1 MKKLVMCILALMLIA
16 NQTVCFAR
24 GEAYFSISNGAG
36 YPGDIVDITASI
48 DCSEDFDSILIHN
61 IEYDKVAPTASICK
75 LVCREFNVNPYWLE
89 TGSGEM
95 FNAVDDVEKAVSF
108 YMSALKGGTEA
119 DDNFK
124 KVFVAELAGVLDALG
139 PAGWQAV
146 KQMIVNVYEA
156 QQGEK

>member
-1 MKKLVMCILALMLIA
+1 MKNRFIA
-16 NQTVCFAR
+16 IRKNFNLTQTEF
-24 GEAYFSISNGAG
+24 GERLGVSRSVIA
-36 YPGDIVDITASI
+36 
-48 DCSEDFDSILIHN
+48 N

-89 TGSGEM
+89 TGNGEM

-108 YMSALKGGTEA
+108 YMSALKGGNDA

-124 KVFVAELAGVLDALG
+124 KVFVAELAGVLEALG

-146 KQMIVNVYEA
+146 KKMIVNTYEA
-156 QQGEK
+156 QTKTEK

>member
-1 MKKLVMCILALMLIA
+1 MNERIKAIRKALNLTQAEFGARLGVKGNTVTGYENCTRTPSDAMLI
-16 NQTVCFAR
+16 
-24 GEAYFSISNGAG
+24 SI
-36 YPGDIVDITASI
+36 
-48 DCSEDFDSILIHN
+48 
-61 IEYDKVAPTASICK
+61 
-75 LVCREFNVNPYWLE
+75 CREFNVSQYWLE
-89 TGSGEM
+89 TGNGEM

-108 YMSALKGGTEA
+108 YMSALKGGNES

-146 KQMIVNVYEA
+146 KQMIINVYEA

>member
-1 MKKLVMCILALMLIA
+1 MKNRFIA
-16 NQTVCFAR
+16 IRKHFDLTQTEF
-24 GEAYFSISNGAG
+24 GERLGVSRSVIA
-36 YPGDIVDITASI
+36 
-48 DCSEDFDSILIHN
+48 N

>member
-1 MKKLVMCILALMLIA
+1 MNERIKEVRLALGLS
-16 NQTVCFAR
+16 QDEFAKRLGFTR
-24 GEAYFSISNGAG
+24 G
-36 YPGDIVDITASI
+36 VIT
-48 DCSEDFDSILIHN
+48 N
-61 IEYDKVAPTASICK
+61 IEVNHAAIKPRFLSLICNTY
-75 LVCREFNVNPYWLE
+75 NVNPYWLE

>member
-1 MKKLVMCILALMLIA
+1 MNERIKLLRRTLKLSQDKFASNLGVSRDVVVNIELA
-16 NQTVCFAR
+16 R
-24 GEAYFSISNGAG
+24 
-36 YPGDIVDITASI
+36 VDIKPRML
-48 DCSEDFDSILIHN
+48 DLI
-61 IEYDKVAPTASICK
+61 
-75 LVCREFNVNPYWLE
+75 CRTYNVNPYWLE

-146 KQMIVNVYEA
+146 KQMIVNVYAA

>member
-1 MKKLVMCILALMLIA
+1 MKNRICAVRKNFKLTQAE
-16 NQTVCFAR
+16 F
-24 GEAYFSISNGAG
+24 GERLGTSRDAISN
-36 YPGDIVDITASI
+36 
-48 DCSEDFDSILIHN
+48 
-61 IEYDKVAPTASICK
+61 IEQGRVEPSAMICK

>member
-1 MKKLVMCILALMLIA
+1 MNERIKEVRLALGLS
-16 NQTVCFAR
+16 QDDFAKRLGFTR
-24 GEAYFSISNGAG
+24 G
-36 YPGDIVDITASI
+36 VIT
-48 DCSEDFDSILIHN
+48 N
-61 IEYDKVAPTASICK
+61 IELRRAEIKPRLLDLI
-75 LVCREFNVNPYWLE
+75 CREFNVNPYWLE
-89 TGSGEM
+89 TGNGEM

-108 YMSALKGGTEA
+108 YMSALKGGNEA

>member
-1 MKKLVMCILALMLIA
+1 MNERIKEVRLALGLS
-16 NQTVCFAR
+16 QDDFAKRLGFTR
-24 GEAYFSISNGAG
+24 G
-36 YPGDIVDITASI
+36 VIT
-48 DCSEDFDSILIHN
+48 N
-61 IEYDKVAPTASICK
+61 IELRRAEIKPRLLDLI
-75 LVCREFNVNPYWLE
+75 CREFNVNPYWLE

-108 YMSALKGGTEA
+108 YMSALKGGNEA

>member
-1 MKKLVMCILALMLIA
+1 MKNRICAVRKNFKLTQAE
-16 NQTVCFAR
+16 F
-24 GEAYFSISNGAG
+24 GERLGTSRDAISN
-36 YPGDIVDITASI
+36 
-48 DCSEDFDSILIHN
+48 
-61 IEYDKVAPTASICK
+61 IEQGRVEPSSMICK

-89 TGSGEM
+89 TGNGEM

-108 YMSALKGGTEA
+108 YMSALKGGNEA

>member
-1 MKKLVMCILALMLIA
+1 MKNRFIA
-16 NQTVCFAR
+16 IRKHFDLTQTEF
-24 GEAYFSISNGAG
+24 GERLGVSRSVIA
-36 YPGDIVDITASI
+36 
-48 DCSEDFDSILIHN
+48 N

-89 TGSGEM
+89 TGNGEM

-108 YMSALKGGTEA
+108 YMSALKGGNEA

>member
-1 MKKLVMCILALMLIA
+1 MNERIKELRKALNLTQAEFGARIGVKANTITNYETGTRSPSDAVIL
-16 NQTVCFAR
+16 
-24 GEAYFSISNGAG
+24 SI
-36 YPGDIVDITASI
+36 
-48 DCSEDFDSILIHN
+48 
-61 IEYDKVAPTASICK
+61 
-75 LVCREFNVNPYWLE
+75 CREFNVNQYWLE
-89 TGSGEM
+89 TGNGEM

-156 QQGEK
+156 QQGEGGGKK

>member
-1 MKKLVMCILALMLIA
+1 MNERIKEVRLALGLS
-16 NQTVCFAR
+16 QDDFAKRLGFTR
-24 GEAYFSISNGAG
+24 G
-36 YPGDIVDITASI
+36 VIT
-48 DCSEDFDSILIHN
+48 N
-61 IEYDKVAPTASICK
+61 IELRRAEIKPRLLDLI
-75 LVCREFNVNPYWLE
+75 CREFNVNPYWLE
-89 TGSGEM
+89 TGNGEM

>member
-1 MKKLVMCILALMLIA
+1 MNERIKEVRLALGLS
-16 NQTVCFAR
+16 QDDFAKRLGFTR
-24 GEAYFSISNGAG
+24 G
-36 YPGDIVDITASI
+36 VIT
-48 DCSEDFDSILIHN
+48 N
-61 IEYDKVAPTASICK
+61 IELRRAEIKPRLLDLI
-75 LVCREFNVNPYWLE
+75 CREFNVNPYWLE

-156 QQGEK
+156 QQGEGGGKK